1 MSPLLKTQQLRQIS
15 AAGVAA
21 LCLTLS
27 ACDSALITGTGG
39 DTENTDNTNTLVPD
53 PGNNIM
59 SVLQSDEEFET
70 LSAAIAAA
78 GLTDLLSS
86 MGSYTLFAPNDAA
99 FEALGTEAVDALLAD
114 PDTLE
119 DILLYHVIADQQVDA
134 GAATELAGTTV
145 ASANGA
151 TFGITLD
158 GDSLMINDATVTR
171 ADIDASNGIIHE
183 IDAVLTPPED
193 TDSVEPDT
201 GDMFSVIQADEN
213 FSTLTAALEAT
224 GLSTV
229 LANTDQTYT
238 LFAPTNAA
246 FDALGG
252 DTVNALLADTDR
264 LTNILLYHVISE
276 QSIDS
281 ATAISLSG
289 TSVAS
294 ANSDLLDISLDGAAL
309 MINDATVTRADINT
323 SNGLVHEIDTV
334 LTPPA
339 DVDVVATLAGMPEY
353 STLVSLVQSA
363 DLADTLADATK
374 TYTLFA
380 PTNDAFAALDAAL
393 LAGLAA
399 DEAALTTILLGHVVD
414 GSVNASAATALDG
427 GNVTTLSGA
436 EWPVVVTTDG
446 DLTVGGAEVIEAD
459 VTATN
464 GIIHGI
470 DAVLQ

>member
-15 AAGVAA
+15 VAGVAA

-27 ACDSALITGTGG
+27 ACDSALITGTAG
-39 DTENTDNTNTLVPD
+39 DTENTDDTNTLVPD

-59 SVLQSDEEFET
+59 SVLQSDAEFET

-119 DILLYHVIADQQVDA
+119 GILLYHVIADQQVDA

-151 TFGITLD
+151 TFSITLD

-171 ADIDASNGIIHE
+171 ADIEASNGIIHE
-183 IDAVLTPPED
+183 IDTVLTPPED
-193 TDSVEPDT
+193 TETVEPDT

-264 LTNILLYHVISE
+264 LTDILLYHVISE
-276 QSIDS
+276 QSVDS
-281 ATAISLSG
+281 ATAIGLAG
-289 TSVAS
+289 TSIAS
-294 ANSDLLDISLDGAAL
+294 ANSDTLDISLDGAAL

-323 SNGLVHEIDTV
+323 SNGLIHEIDTV
-334 LTPPA
+334 LTPPT

-427 GNVTTLSGA
+427 SNVTMISGA
-436 EWPVVVTTDG
+436 EWPVVVTDG
-446 DLTVGGAEVIEAD
+446 VLTVGGAEVIEAD
-459 VTATN
+459 VAATN

-470 DAVLQ
+470 DTVLQ